1 MESCLFAFSRRP
13 LPRAYHPVIGPIFK
27 ATNKRLGARATRNDP
42 SRSAQSAFSSSAPGM
57 GHLQIGWQHP
67 LAEVG
72 AQAVISHPSPSARCN
87 KRTRDTHEGRL
98 QCAATESRQQ
108 ASGAAGLSRRPI
120 VRPQPAPGP
129 RRDVRAP
136 RPRPFGSF
144 LAIPLRAGAAPAL
157 RIERRKKIF
166 MGGVLSPEKKT
177 SKPQWPANSVKRRS
191 IGTLAPYAGNART
204 HSDEQVDEIAR
215 SMAEFGWTI
224 PILLDER
231 GEVIAGHGRLLAA
244 QKLGF
249 TEAPCMV
256 ARGWSEAK
264 IKAYRLAD
272 NEIALHSDWNPDLL
286 KVEFEELKL
295 LDFELELTGFSAED
309 INQYLAVG
317 SPPGEETYSRKLD
330 PPIYTP
336 KGDKPKIADLFDDA
350 KEIELKAEIRA
361 AKLPAAVARFLEKA
375 AERHTVFEFRRIA
388 EYYAHAPAPV
398 QRLMERSGLVIID
411 FDSAIENGF
420 VKLTERLAALAASMP
435 EPSNAE

>member
-1 MESCLFAFSRRP
+1 MVKP
-13 LPRAYHPVIGPIFK
+13 L
-27 ATNKRLGARATRNDP
+27 
-42 SRSAQSAFSSSAPGM
+42 
-57 GHLQIGWQHP
+57 
-67 LAEVG
+67 
-72 AQAVISHPSPSARCN
+72 
-87 KRTRDTHEGRL
+87 
-98 QCAATESRQQ
+98 
-108 ASGAAGLSRRPI
+108 
-120 VRPQPAPGP
+120 
-129 RRDVRAP
+129 
-136 RPRPFGSF
+136 
-144 LAIPLRAGAAPAL
+144 
-157 RIERRKKIF
+157 
-166 MGGVLSPEKKT
+166 
-177 SKPQWPANSVKRRS
+177 KPQWPANSVKRRP
-191 IGTLAPYAGNART
+191 IETLAPYAGNART

-215 SMAEFGWTI
+215 SMVEFGWTI

-272 NEIALHSDWNPDLL
+272 NEIALHSDWNADLL
-286 KVEFEELKL
+286 KIELEELKL

-309 INQYLAVG
+309 INQYLAAEP
-317 SPPGEETYSRKLD
+317 PPGEEPYSRKLD

-336 KGDKPKIADLFDDA
+336 KGVKPKIADLFDDA

-361 AKLPAAVARFLEKA
+361 AKLPPSVARFLEKA
-375 AERHTVFEFRRIA
+375 AERHTVFEFHLIA
-388 EYYAHAPAPV
+388 EYYAHAPASV

-435 EPSNAE
+435 EPSNEE